1 VSKLKVGV
9 VNLGCDKNRIDS
21 EIIIG
26 NLKET
31 YEVVNEPE
39 NADVI
44 LINTCGFI
52 ETSKQESIDTI
63 LEMSRYKENNQCK
76 VLVATGCLT
85 QRYGNELL
93 ELIPELDIILGV
105 NDYDKLNEAIERALD
120 KGEKSCY
127 TNYSDSNINSG
138 KRIVTTGGTTAYI
151 RISEGCNYQCAYCA
165 IPKIRGKYRS
175 RTIED
180 IVAEAKEL
188 AINGY
193 KEVILV
199 AQDTTNYGI
208 DIYEGQKLHVLLQ
221 ELSKIKSIKW
231 IRVLYC
237 YAEELTDE
245 IIDEFASNDKVC
257 KYVDI
262 PVQHI
267 SDDILRAMKRRGRKA
282 IILENIEKLRRAIPN
297 VVLRTSIIVGFPGE
311 TEENFNELL
320 EFARTVKFDKLG
332 VFMYSQE
339 EGTAAA
345 EMGNQI
351 DEEIKEERYHK
362 LMALQQGISAEVNK
376 KKVGRIYEVLVEEK
390 QPGEYIGRNYEMS
403 PEIDGEIFIKCDK
416 IINMGEFINV
426 KIVDALEYDLI
437 GEVVNNTNK

>member
-1 VSKLKVGV
+1 MSKLKVGV

-63 LEMSRYKENNQCK
+63 LEMSRYKENNKCK

-208 DIYEGQKLHVLLQ
+208 DIYGGQKLHVLLQ

-267 SDDILRAMKRRGRKA
+267 SDDILKAMKRRGRKA

-332 VFMYSQE
+332 VFIYSQE

-362 LMALQQGISAEVNK
+362 LMALQQGISAEINK

-390 QPGEYIGRNYEMS
+390 QQGEYIGRSYEMS

-437 GEVVNNTNK
+437 GEIVNNTDK

>member
-1 VSKLKVGV
+1 VKKLKVGV

-26 NLKET
+26 ELKER
-31 YEVVNEPE
+31 YEVINEPE
-39 NADVI
+39 DADII

-52 ETSKQESIDTI
+52 ESSKQESVDTI
-63 LEMSRYKENNQCK
+63 LEMAKYKENNKCK
-76 VLVATGCLT
+76 VLIATGCLT
-85 QRYGNELL
+85 QRYGSEFLD
-93 ELIPELDIILGV
+93 LIPELDIILGV
-105 NDYDKLNEAIERALD
+105 NDYDKLDESIQKALLE
-120 KGEKSCY
+120 GEKSCY
-127 TNYSDSNINSG
+127 TNYSDSNINRG
-138 KRIVTTGGTTAYI
+138 KRVVTTGGTTAYI

-180 IVAEAKEL
+180 IVNEAKEL

-193 KEVILV
+193 KELILV

-208 DIYEGQKLHVLLQ
+208 DIYGGQKLHILLQ

-245 IIDEFASNDKVC
+245 IISEFASNDKVC

-267 SDDILRAMKRRGRKA
+267 SDNILRAMKRRGRKRA
-282 IILENIEKLRRAIPN
+282 IMENISKLRNLIPN

-311 TEENFNELL
+311 TEEDFNELI
-320 EFARTVKFDKLG
+320 EFAKEVKFDKLG

-339 EGTAAA
+339 EGTVAA
-345 EMGNQI
+345 EMENQI
-351 DEEIKEERYHK
+351 SDEVKEKRYHK
-362 LMALQQGISAEVNK
+362 LMSIQQNISADINK
-376 KKVGRIYEVLVEEK
+376 KRIGRTYEVLVEEIVD
-390 QPGEYIGRNYEMS
+390 GEYVGRNYEMA

-416 IINMGEFINV
+416 IINVGNFIDV
-426 KIVDALEYDLI
+426 KIIDALEYDLI
-437 GEVVNNTNK
+437 GEVIEKN

>member
-1 VSKLKVGV
+1 MNKLKVGV

-26 NLKET
+26 NLRER

-39 NADVI
+39 DADVI

-52 ETSKQESIDTI
+52 ESSKQESIDTI
-63 LEMSRYKENNQCK
+63 LEMSKYKKQHNCK

-105 NDYDKLNEAIERALD
+105 NDYDKLNESIERTLL
-120 KGEKSCY
+120 KGEKSCF

-138 KRIVTTGGTTAYI
+138 KRVVTTGGTTAYI

-180 IVAEAKEL
+180 IVKEAKEF

-193 KEVILV
+193 KELILV

-208 DIYEGQKLHVLLQ
+208 DIYGGQKLHVLLQ
-221 ELSKIKSIKW
+221 ELSKINSIKW

-237 YAEELTDE
+237 YAEELTEE
-245 IIDEFASNDKVC
+245 IINEFASNDKVC

-267 SDDILRAMKRRGRKA
+267 SDDILKAMKRRGRKHA
-282 IILENIEKLRRAIPN
+282 ILENIKKLRKAIPN

-320 EFARTVKFDKLG
+320 EFAEEIKFDKLG
-332 VFMYSQE
+332 VFKYSQE
-339 EGTAAA
+339 EGTVAA
-345 EMGNQI
+345 EMQNQI
-351 DEEIKEERYHK
+351 DEEVKEERYHR
-362 LMALQQGISAEVNK
+362 LMKVQQKISADINRNK
-376 KKVGRIYEVLVEEK
+376 KGRIYEVLVEEK
-390 QPGEYIGRNYEMS
+390 VDGEYIGRSYEMS

-416 IINMGEFINV
+416 IINIGEFIDI
-426 KIVDALEYDLI
+426 KIVDALEYDLL
-437 GEVVNNTNK
+437 GEVVEKK

>member
-1 VSKLKVGV
+1 MSKLKVGV

-31 YEVVNEPE
+31 YEVVKEPE

>member
-1 VSKLKVGV
+1 MSKLKVGV

-26 NLKET
+26 NLKEK
-31 YEVVNEPE
+31 YEIVNEPE
-39 NADVI
+39 EADVI

-63 LEMSRYKENNQCK
+63 LEMARYKENNKCK

-85 QRYGNELL
+85 QRYGQELL

-105 NDYDKLNEAIERALD
+105 NDYDKLNEAIEKALE

-127 TNYSDSNINSG
+127 TNYSDSNINIG
-138 KRIVTTGGTTAYI
+138 KRIVTTGGITAYI

-193 KEVILV
+193 KELILV

-208 DIYEGQKLHVLLQ
+208 DIYGGQKLHMLLQ

-237 YAEELTDE
+237 YAEELTEE
-245 IIDEFASNDKVC
+245 IINEFASNEKVC
-257 KYVDI
+257 NYVDI

-267 SDDILRAMKRRGRKA
+267 SDDILKAMKRRGRKK
-282 IILENIEKLRRAIPN
+282 IILENIKKLREAIPN

-311 TEENFNELL
+311 TEENFQELL
-320 EFARTVKFDKLG
+320 DFVKEVKFDKLG
-332 VFMYSQE
+332 VFKYSQE

-345 EMGNQI
+345 EMENQI
-351 DEEIKEERYHK
+351 EEEVKEERYHR
-362 LMALQQGISAEVNK
+362 LMALQQKISAEINK
-376 KKVGRIYEVLVEEK
+376 KKVGRIYEVLIEEK
-390 QPGEYIGRNYEMS
+390 ENGEYIGRSYEMS

-426 KIVDALEYDLI
+426 NIVDALEYDLV
-437 GEVVNNTNK
+437 GKVVDNMDK

>member
-1 VSKLKVGV
+1 MSKLKVGV

-63 LEMSRYKENNQCK
+63 LEMSRYKENNKCK

-208 DIYEGQKLHVLLQ
+208 DIYGGQKLHVLLQ

-245 IIDEFASNDKVC
+245 IIDEFASNYKVC

-267 SDDILRAMKRRGRKA
+267 SDDILKAMKRRGRKA

-332 VFMYSQE
+332 VFRYSQE

-362 LMALQQGISAEVNK
+362 LMALQQGISAEINK
-376 KKVGRIYEVLVEEK
+376 EKVGRIYEVLVEEK
-390 QPGEYIGRNYEMS
+390 QPGEYIGRSYEMS

-437 GEVVNNTNK
+437 GEVVNNTDK

>member
-1 VSKLKVGV
+1 MSKLKVGV

-26 NLKET
+26 NLKEK
-31 YEVVNEPE
+31 YEIVNEPE
-39 NADVI
+39 EADVI

-63 LEMSRYKENNQCK
+63 LEMAKYKENNKCK

-85 QRYGNELL
+85 QRYGQELL

-105 NDYDKLNEAIERALD
+105 NDYDKLNEAIEKALE

-127 TNYSDSNINSG
+127 TNYSDSNINIG
-138 KRIVTTGGTTAYI
+138 KRTVTTGGITAYI

-193 KEVILV
+193 KELILV

-208 DIYEGQKLHVLLQ
+208 DIYGGQKLHMLLQ

-237 YAEELTDE
+237 YAEELTEE
-245 IIDEFASNDKVC
+245 IINEFASNEKVC
-257 KYVDI
+257 NYVDI

-267 SDDILRAMKRRGRKA
+267 SDDILKAMKRRGRKK
-282 IILENIEKLRRAIPN
+282 IILENIKKLREAIPN

-311 TEENFNELL
+311 TEENFQELL
-320 EFARTVKFDKLG
+320 DFVKEVNFDKLG
-332 VFMYSQE
+332 VFKYSQE

-345 EMGNQI
+345 EMENQI
-351 DEEIKEERYHK
+351 EEEVKEERYHR
-362 LMALQQGISAEVNK
+362 LMTLQQKISAEVNK
-376 KKVGRIYEVLVEEK
+376 KKVGRIYEVLIEEK
-390 QPGEYIGRNYEMS
+390 ENGEYIGRSYEMS

-426 KIVDALEYDLI
+426 NIVDALEYDLVGKI
-437 GEVVNNTNK
+437 VDNMDK

>member
-1 VSKLKVGV
+1 VEKLKVGV

-26 NLKET
+26 NLNT
-31 YEVVNEPE
+31 NYNVINEPE
-39 NADVI
+39 EADII

-63 LEMSRYKENNQCK
+63 LEMAKYKEENNCK

-85 QRYGNELL
+85 QRYGRELL
-93 ELIPELDIILGV
+93 DLIPELDIILGV
-105 NDYDKLNEAIERALD
+105 NDYDRLNEAIEKLLIQ
-120 KGEKSCY
+120 GEKSCF
-127 TNYSDSNINSG
+127 TNYSDSNINTG
-138 KRIVTTGGTTAYI
+138 KRVVTTGGTTAYI

-180 IVAEAKEL
+180 ITREAKEL

-193 KEVILV
+193 KELILV

-208 DIYEGQKLHVLLQ
+208 DIYGDQKLHVLLQ

-237 YAEELTDE
+237 YAEELTDD
-245 IIDEFASNDKVC
+245 IINEFATNNKVC
-257 KYVDI
+257 NYVDI

-267 SDDILRAMKRRGRKA
+267 SDDILRSMKRRGRKKT
-282 IILENIEKLRRAIPN
+282 ILENINKLRIAIPN
-297 VVLRTSIIVGFPGE
+297 VTLRTSIIVGFPGE

-320 EFARTVKFDKLG
+320 EFVENVRFDKLG

-339 EGTAAA
+339 EGTLAA
-345 EMGNQI
+345 EMENQV
-351 DEEIKEERYHK
+351 DENIKEERYHK
-362 LMALQQGISAEVNK
+362 LMKIQQKISMEINK
-376 KKVGRIYEVLVEEK
+376 KKVGKTYEVLVEEK
-390 QPGEYIGRNYEMS
+390 HDGEYTGRNYEMS
-403 PEIDGEIFIKCDK
+403 PEVDGEIFIKCDK

-426 KIVDALEYDLI
+426 KVVDALEYDLI
-437 GEVVNNTNK
+437 GQIIDNPIK

>member
-1 VSKLKVGV
+1 MNKLKVGV

-26 NLKET
+26 NLKEK

-39 NADVI
+39 DAEVI

-52 ETSKQESIDTI
+52 ESSKQESIDTI
-63 LEMSRYKENNQCK
+63 LEMAKYKNEYNCK

-105 NDYDKLNEAIERALD
+105 NDYDKLNECIEKTLL
-120 KGEKSCY
+120 KGEKSCF
-127 TNYSDSNINSG
+127 TNYSDSNINKG
-138 KRIVTTGGTTAYI
+138 KRVVTTGGTTAYI

-180 IVAEAKEL
+180 IVNEAKEF

-193 KEVILV
+193 KELILV

-208 DIYEGQKLHVLLQ
+208 DIYGGQKLHMLLK

-231 IRVLYC
+231 VRVLYC

-245 IIDEFASNDKVC
+245 IINEFATNDKVC

-267 SDDILRAMKRRGRKA
+267 SDDILKAMKRRGRKKA
-282 IILENIEKLRRAIPN
+282 ILENIDKLRKAIPN

-320 EFARTVKFDKLG
+320 EFAREVKFDKLG
-332 VFMYSQE
+332 VFKYSQE

-351 DEEIKEERYHK
+351 DEAVKEERYHR
-362 LMALQQGISAEVNK
+362 LMKLQQKISAEINK
-376 KKVGRIYEVLVEEK
+376 NKIGRTYEVLVEEVVD
-390 QPGEYIGRNYEMS
+390 GEYIGRSYEMS

-416 IINMGEFINV
+416 IINIGEFIDI
-426 KIVDALEYDLI
+426 KIIDALEYDLI
-437 GEVVNNTNK
+437 GEVI

>member
-1 VSKLKVGV
+1 MEKLKVGV

-26 NLKET
+26 NLKT
-31 YEVVNEPE
+31 NYEVINEPE
-39 NADVI
+39 DADII

-63 LEMSRYKENNQCK
+63 LEMAKYKKENNCK

-105 NDYDKLNEAIERALD
+105 NDYDKLNEAIHKALS
-120 KGEKSCY
+120 KGEKSCF
-127 TNYSDSNINSG
+127 TNYSDSNINIG
-138 KRIVTTGGTTAYI
+138 KRVVTTGGTTAYI

-180 IVAEAKEL
+180 ILVEAKEL

-193 KEVILV
+193 KELILV

-208 DIYEGQKLHVLLQ
+208 DIYGGQKLHLLLQ
-221 ELSKIKSIKW
+221 ELTKIKSIKW

-237 YAEELTDE
+237 YAEELTDD
-245 IIDEFASNDKVC
+245 IINEFATNDKVC
-257 KYVDI
+257 NYVDI

-267 SDDILRAMKRRGRKA
+267 SDDILKAMKRRGRKKA
-282 IILENIEKLRRAIPN
+282 ILENINKLRKSIPN
-297 VVLRTSIIVGFPGE
+297 VTLRTSIIVGFPGE

-320 EFARTVKFDKLG
+320 EFVETVKFDKLG

-345 EMGNQI
+345 EMDNQI
-351 DEEIKEERYHK
+351 EDSLKEERYHK
-362 LMALQQGISAEVNK
+362 LMSIQQRISKQINK
-376 KKVGRIYEVLVEEK
+376 EKIGNIYEVIVEDK
-390 QPGEYIGRNYEMS
+390 QDGEYVCRSYEMA
-403 PEIDGEIFIKCDK
+403 PEVDGEIFIKCDN
-416 IINMGEFINV
+416 IINMGQFINV

-437 GEVVNNTNK
+437 GKIVDSPIK

>member
-1 VSKLKVGV
+1 VKKLKVGV

-26 NLKET
+26 ELKEK
-31 YEVVNEPE
+31 YEVINESE
-39 NADVI
+39 DADII

-52 ETSKQESIDTI
+52 ESSKQESVDTI
-63 LEMSRYKENNQCK
+63 LEMAKYKENNKCK
-76 VLVATGCLT
+76 VLIATGCLT
-85 QRYGNELL
+85 QRYGSELL
-93 ELIPELDIILGV
+93 DLIPELDIILGV
-105 NDYDKLNEAIERALD
+105 NDYDKLDESIQKALLE
-120 KGEKSCY
+120 GEKSCY
-127 TNYSDSNINSG
+127 TNYSDSNINKG
-138 KRIVTTGGTTAYI
+138 KRVVTTGGTTAYI

-180 IVAEAKEL
+180 IVNEAKEL

-193 KEVILV
+193 KELILV

-208 DIYEGQKLHVLLQ
+208 DIYGGQKLHILLQ

-245 IIDEFASNDKVC
+245 IISEFASNDKVC

-267 SDDILRAMKRRGRKA
+267 SDNILRAMKRRGRKRA
-282 IILENIEKLRRAIPN
+282 IMENISKLRNHIPN

-311 TEENFNELL
+311 TEEDFNELI
-320 EFARTVKFDKLG
+320 EFAKEVKFDKLG

-339 EGTAAA
+339 EGTVAA
-345 EMGNQI
+345 EMENQI
-351 DEEIKEERYHK
+351 SDEVKEERFHK
-362 LMALQQGISAEVNK
+362 LMSIQQNISADINK
-376 KKVGRIYEVLVEEK
+376 KRIGRTYEVLVEEIVD
-390 QPGEYIGRNYEMS
+390 GEYVGRNYEMA

-416 IINMGEFINV
+416 IINVGNFIDV
-426 KIVDALEYDLI
+426 KIIDALEYDLI
-437 GEVVNNTNK
+437 GEVIEKN

>member
-1 VSKLKVGV
+1 MSKLKVGV

-26 NLKET
+26 NLKEK
-31 YEVVNEPE
+31 YEIVNEPE
-39 NADVI
+39 EADVI

-63 LEMSRYKENNQCK
+63 LEMARYKENNKCK

-85 QRYGNELL
+85 QRYGQELL

-105 NDYDKLNEAIERALD
+105 NDYDKLNEAIEKALE

-127 TNYSDSNINSG
+127 TNYSDSNINIG
-138 KRIVTTGGTTAYI
+138 KRIVTTGGITAYI

-180 IVAEAKEL
+180 IVVEAKEL

-193 KEVILV
+193 KELILV

-208 DIYEGQKLHVLLQ
+208 DIYGGQKLHMLLQ

-237 YAEELTDE
+237 YAEELTEE
-245 IIDEFASNDKVC
+245 IINEFASNEKVC
-257 KYVDI
+257 NYVDI

-267 SDDILRAMKRRGRKA
+267 SDDILKAMKRRGRKK
-282 IILENIEKLRRAIPN
+282 IISENIKKLRVAIPN

-311 TEENFNELL
+311 TEENFQELL
-320 EFARTVKFDKLG
+320 DFVKEVKFDKLG
-332 VFMYSQE
+332 VFKYSQE

-345 EMGNQI
+345 EMENQI
-351 DEEIKEERYHK
+351 EEEVKEERYHR
-362 LMALQQGISAEVNK
+362 LMALQQKISAEVNK
-376 KKVGRIYEVLVEEK
+376 KKVGRIYEVLIEEK
-390 QPGEYIGRNYEMS
+390 ENGEYIGRSYEMS

-426 KIVDALEYDLI
+426 NIVDALEYDLV
-437 GEVVNNTNK
+437 GKVVDNMDK

>member
-1 VSKLKVGV
+1 MSKLKVGV

-39 NADVI
+39 NSDVI

-63 LEMSRYKENNQCK
+63 LEMSRYKENNKCK

-208 DIYEGQKLHVLLQ
+208 DIYGGQKLHVLLQ

-245 IIDEFASNDKVC
+245 IIDEFASNYKVC

-267 SDDILRAMKRRGRKA
+267 SDDILKAMKRRGRKA

-332 VFMYSQE
+332 VFRYSQE

-362 LMALQQGISAEVNK
+362 LMALQQGISAEINK
-376 KKVGRIYEVLVEEK
+376 EKVGRIYEVLVEEK
-390 QPGEYIGRNYEMS
+390 QPGEYFGRSYEMS

-437 GEVVNNTNK
+437 GEVVNNTDK

>member
-63 LEMSRYKENNQCK
+63 LEMSRYKENNKCK

-208 DIYEGQKLHVLLQ
+208 DIYGGQKLHVLLQ

-245 IIDEFASNDKVC
+245 IIDEFASNYKVC

-267 SDDILRAMKRRGRKA
+267 SDDILKAMKRRGRKA
-282 IILENIEKLRRAIPN
+282 IIIENIEKLRRAIPN

-332 VFMYSQE
+332 VFIYSQE

-362 LMALQQGISAEVNK
+362 LMALQQGISAEINK
-376 KKVGRIYEVLVEEK
+376 EKVGRIYEVLVEEK
-390 QPGEYIGRNYEMS
+390 QPGEYIGRSYEMS

-437 GEVVNNTNK
+437 GEVVNNTDK

>member
-1 VSKLKVGV
+1 MSKLKVGV